1 MEYIYLLQHTKPDPD
16 DKLITDSR
24 LSISAD
30 LFFSLF
36 FVLFYFCRLFP
47 IGVHTGVSIFS
58 FLQGISSTYA
68 TRTRC
73 RSTAIMN

>member
-30 LFFSLF
+30 FFFIIFCFILFL
-36 FVLFYFCRLFP
+36 
-47 IGVHTGVSIFS
+47 SI
-58 FLQGISSTYA
+58 IPH
-68 TRTRC
+68 R
-73 RSTAIMN
+73 RSYGS